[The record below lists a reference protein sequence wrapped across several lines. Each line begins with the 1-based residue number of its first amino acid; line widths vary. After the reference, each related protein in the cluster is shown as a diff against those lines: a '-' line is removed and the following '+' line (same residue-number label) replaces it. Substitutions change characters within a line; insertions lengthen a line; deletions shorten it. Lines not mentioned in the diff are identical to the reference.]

1 MNTLYKF
8 LIIFSIFFIPG
19 TCLSQ
24 DSCEASAQ
32 ADGDSSSASASCGP
46 TQASASASQSESEII
61 IEEEILQ
68 PETQQTT
75 DTIVIYEREQ
85 SDKKIDIS
93 KPENIQAEV
102 ESVEGEKSPEAQII
116 ESIRE
121 QEETKLNS
129 QEDKSDCSALDD
141 AQRPKIIKALILS
154 AAALIFIY
162 IISAISRSRSRR
174 SGDNSDF

>member
-1 MNTLYKF
+1 MNVLSKF
-8 LIIFSIFFIPG
+8 LIIFLIIFTPRI
-19 TCLSQ
+19 CLSQ
-24 DSCEASAQ
+24 SYCEASAQ
-32 ADGDSSSASASCGP
+32 ADESSSSASASCGP

-75 DTIVIYEREQ
+75 QTVVIYEREQ

-129 QEDKSDCSALDD
+129 QEDKSDSSALED
-141 AQRPKIIKALILS
+141 AQRPKIIKALALS
-154 AAALIFIY
+154 GAALILIY
-162 IISAISRSRSRR
+162 IISAISRSRSKR
-174 SGDNSDF
+174 SGDNGNF